1 MNTAHRV
8 ILLACAALL
17 SACNSGE
24 KSVMSGD
31 KPEIAATVNGKAIS
45 KHSIELIAKQTGAK
59 PDDDAAQKSIID
71 QIALQMVVAEEAEK
85 KGLDKKPN
93 VQEQMQIIKQSVLA
107 NAYVQDYLDS
117 HPVSDDTVKAEYEK
131 LKTEMTGLEYKARHI
146 LVATEGEAKDIIAA
160 LKKDPGAFEK
170 LAKEKSKDP
179 GSRDHGGD
187 LGWFD
192 LTKMVPEFSDAVH
205 GLQKGGI
212 TQTPVQ
218 TQFGYHVI
226 MLDDTRAIK
235 PPEFEAI
242 KADLTKQVKQQELKK
257 HIDELK
263 AKAKIEIAGAPAATL
278 KK

>member
-59 PDDDAAQKSIID
+59 PDDLDAQKAIID
-71 QIALQMVVAEEAEK
+71 QLALQMVVADEAVK
-85 KGLDKKPN
+85 KGLDKSPK
-93 VQEQMQIIKQSVLA
+93 VQEQVEMLKQSVLA
-107 NAYVQDYLDS
+107 NAYVQDYLES

-131 LKTEMTGLEYKARHI
+131 LKTEMAGLEYKARHI
-146 LVATEGEAKDIIAA
+146 LVPTEGEAKEIIAT
-160 LKKDPGAFEK
+160 LKKDQGAFEK
-170 LAKEKSKDP
+170 LAREKSKDP

-205 GLQKGGI
+205 GLQKGDI

-226 MLDDTRAIK
+226 MLDDTRPIQ
-235 PPEFEAI
+235 PPEFDAV
-242 KADLTKQVKQQELKK
+242 KASLTKQIKQQEVKK

-263 AKAKIEIAGAPAATL
+263 AKAKIEITAAPAATP

>member
-1 MNTAHRV
+1 MNTAQRV
-8 ILLACAALL
+8 ILLACTAMLA
-17 SACNSGE
+17 ACNPGE

-31 KPEIAATVNGKAIS
+31 KAETAATVNGKAIS
-45 KHSIELIAKQTGAK
+45 KHSVELIAKQTGAK
-59 PDDDAAQKSIID
+59 PDDADAQKSIID
-71 QIALQMVVAEEAEK
+71 QLALQMVVAEEAEK

-93 VQEQMQIIKQSVLA
+93 VQDQIEILKQSVLA

-117 HPVSDDTVKAEYEK
+117 HPVTDDLLKAEYEK
-131 LKTEMTGLEYKARHI
+131 IKKEMAGSEYKARHI
-146 LVATEGEAKDIIAA
+146 LVASEGEAKDIIAS
-160 LKKDPGAFEK
+160 LKKDPASFDK

-179 GSRDHGGD
+179 GSRDNGGD

-205 GLQKGGI
+205 GLQKGSF
-212 TQTPVQ
+212 TQEPVQ

-226 MLDDTRAIK
+226 ILDDTRPIE
-235 PPEFEAI
+235 PPAFEAI

-257 HIDELK
+257 HIDDLK
-263 AKAKIEIAGAPAATL
+263 AKAKIEIAGAPAAAP